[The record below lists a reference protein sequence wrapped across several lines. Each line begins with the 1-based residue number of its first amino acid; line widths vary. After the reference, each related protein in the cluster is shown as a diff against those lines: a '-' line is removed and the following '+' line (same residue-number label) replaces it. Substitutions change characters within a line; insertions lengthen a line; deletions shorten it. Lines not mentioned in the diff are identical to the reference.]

1 MGTLRLL
8 NGIEILK
15 VGLVVQVKLTIM
27 IEDPREVERRKEL
40 GIEDDRGCSKEDMAL
55 ALVEVCTF
63 VAKMSLTTICLHQ
76 STEIV

>member
-1 MGTLRLL
+1 MD
-8 NGIEILK
+8 GIEIFK
-15 VGLVVQVKLTIM
+15 VGLLAQVKLTIM

-63 VAKMSLTTICLHQ
+63 LANVSLKTICLH
-76 STEIV
+76 

>member
-1 MGTLRLL
+1 MD
-8 NGIEILK
+8 GIEIFK
-15 VGLVVQVKLTIM
+15 VGLLAQVKLTIM

-63 VAKMSLTTICLHQ
+63 
-76 STEIV
+76 